1 MAANPTT
8 KNARSAYDA
17 SSIQVLEG
25 LEAVKRRPGMYIGS
39 TGPRGL
45 HHLVGEIVDNSI
57 DEALAGY
64 CSEVLI
70 VVHPDNSVTVIDDG
84 RGMPVGKMAKYG
96 KSATEVI
103 LTTLHAG
110 GKFDGQGYKVS
121 GGLHGVGASVVN
133 ALSEWLEVE
142 VRREGHVWSQ
152 RYELGFPK
160 GALTKNRKLKKG
172 EGTGTT
178 ISFKPDPEV
187 FTETV
192 ELSFD
197 TLSRRFRES
206 AFLNKGLKIRLL
218 DEREEDRDVT
228 YQYDG
233 GIRDF
238 VEHINEAKDPV
249 HKTVF
254 YLEREE
260 EVGDVEVAM
269 QWNSGFQDSVFT
281 FANNINTHE
290 GGAHL
295 SGFRSA
301 LSRTINAYARQK
313 GLLKEKEESLTGD
326 DIREGLAAV
335 ISVKLSEPQFEGQ
348 TKTKLGN
355 TEVKG
360 LVESVTNRYLAE
372 FLEERPGEAK
382 AIVNKAL
389 QAARARLAARTVREK
404 IRKGYLESSTL
415 PGKLADCS
423 SKDPARSELYIV
435 EGDSAGGCFSGDTK
449 VALADGRSLSFRE
462 LVAEQEEGH
471 EHFCYTIRRDG
482 RIGLERAIN
491 ARVTKRGEEVVRVTL
506 DNGEEITCTPDHRFM
521 LRDGSYKPA
530 AELRPDDSMMPL
542 YRRLSDKSE
551 PGITIDGYEMA
562 WDPGSQRWL
571 FTHML
576 ADWHNRW
583 RGVYEKASG
592 EHCHHIDFDR
602 QNNDPTNV
610 VRLPAEVHLALHRE
624 PVGRTL
630 HRPETIEK
638 GRKLRRSAEFRA
650 AMSERMRRED
660 TRRILSEQARAQWE
674 DEAYKEYMVR
684 KWREFCEANEEYRLA
699 NLARLDAAQRA
710 YWSDEA
716 NRLAQAERVRAR
728 FEANP
733 KMRENLAAL
742 AKAQWEDEML
752 LAWRREETR
761 KQWTPEFREKR
772 RAALDKT
779 YYKKTVAALREHLKE
794 QALLD
799 LVAYDAHRRETRDKS
814 LLRFDTFCKRYFDG
828 DEAQAREAVANHNHR
843 VVSVELVEEREDV
856 YDLEVPGTHNFAL
869 ASGVFVHNSAKQGRE
884 RNFQAILPLRG
895 KILNVEK
902 ANMNKVLS
910 NVEIQAMISAIGAG
924 VGETF
929 DIEQA
934 RYNKIVIM
942 TDADVDGSHIRTLV
956 LTFLFRNMP
965 ELIEA
970 GYVYIAQPPLYKV
983 THQRKDY
990 YVYND
995 RELQE
1000 ILTRLNANGNANI
1013 GRFKGLGEMNPIQLW
1028 ETTMDPQNRT
1038 LLQVAV
1044 ESAAVAD
1051 ELFTALMGDK
1061 VEPRK
1066 QFIEE
1071 NAREVKN
1078 LDA

>member
-1 MAANPTT
+1 LAAKPTI
-8 KNARSAYDA
+8 KNAKSAYDA
-17 SSIQVLEG
+17 STIQVLEG

-45 HHLVGEIVDNSI
+45 HHLVREIIDNSI

-64 CSEVLI
+64 CTEILVTI
-70 VVHPDNSVTVIDDG
+70 HPDNSVTVTDDG

-96 KSATEVI
+96 KPAAEVI
-103 LTTLHAG
+103 MTTLHAG
-110 GKFDGQGYKVS
+110 GKFGGEGYKVS

-133 ALSEWLEVE
+133 ALSEWLGLEIKV
-142 VRREGHVWSQ
+142 EGHVWSQ
-152 RYELGFPK
+152 RYERGFPK
-160 GALTKNRKLKKG
+160 GALTKDRKLKKG

-178 ISFKPDPEV
+178 VSFRPDPEV
-187 FTETV
+187 FTETQDF
-192 ELSFD
+192 SFD
-197 TLSRRFRES
+197 TLSRWFREW
-206 AFLNKGLKIRLL
+206 AFLNKGLKIRLV
-218 DEREEDRDVT
+218 DQREEARDVT
-228 YQYDG
+228 YQYEG

-249 HKTVF
+249 HKTIF

-335 ISVKLSEPQFEGQ
+335 ISVKLQEPQFEGQ

-372 FLEERPGEAK
+372 FLEEHPGEAK

-435 EGDSAGGCFSGDTK
+435 EGNSAGG
-449 VALADGRSLSFRE
+449 
-462 LVAEQEEGH
+462 
-471 EHFCYTIRRDG
+471 
-482 RIGLERAIN
+482 
-491 ARVTKRGEEVVRVTL
+491 
-506 DNGEEITCTPDHRFM
+506 
-521 LRDGSYKPA
+521 
-530 AELRPDDSMMPL
+530 
-542 YRRLSDKSE
+542 
-551 PGITIDGYEMA
+551 
-562 WDPGSQRWL
+562 
-571 FTHML
+571 
-576 ADWHNRW
+576 
-583 RGVYEKASG
+583 
-592 EHCHHIDFDR
+592 
-602 QNNDPTNV
+602 
-610 VRLPAEVHLALHRE
+610 
-624 PVGRTL
+624 
-630 HRPETIEK
+630 
-638 GRKLRRSAEFRA
+638 
-650 AMSERMRRED
+650 
-660 TRRILSEQARAQWE
+660 
-674 DEAYKEYMVR
+674 
-684 KWREFCEANEEYRLA
+684 
-699 NLARLDAAQRA
+699 
-710 YWSDEA
+710 
-716 NRLAQAERVRAR
+716 
-728 FEANP
+728 
-733 KMRENLAAL
+733 
-742 AKAQWEDEML
+742 
-752 LAWRREETR
+752 
-761 KQWTPEFREKR
+761 
-772 RAALDKT
+772 
-779 YYKKTVAALREHLKE
+779 
-794 QALLD
+794 
-799 LVAYDAHRRETRDKS
+799 
-814 LLRFDTFCKRYFDG
+814 
-828 DEAQAREAVANHNHR
+828 
-843 VVSVELVEEREDV
+843 
-856 YDLEVPGTHNFAL
+856 
-869 ASGVFVHNSAKQGRE
+869 SAKGGRD

-902 ANMNKVLS
+902 ANINKILS
-910 NVEIQAMISAIGAG
+910 NAEIQALISAIGAG
-924 VGETF
+924 VGESF
-929 DIEQA
+929 DLEQA

-942 TDADVDGSHIRTLV
+942 ADADVDGSHIRTLV
-956 LTFLFRNMP
+956 LTFLYRNMRD
-965 ELIEA
+965 LIEA
-970 GYVYIAQPPLYKV
+970 GYVYIALPPLYKI
-983 THQRKDY
+983 THNRREHYAK
-990 YVYND
+990 ND
-995 RELQE
+995 VELRETMDR
-1000 ILTRLNANGNANI
+1000 IRANGKASI
-1013 GRFKGLGEMNPIQLW
+1013 SRFKGLSEMNPQQLW

-1038 LLQVAV
+1038 MLQVTV

>member
-1 MAANPTT
+1 LAANPTT
-8 KNARSAYDA
+8 KNAKSAYDA

-64 CSEVLI
+64 CSEVLVI
-70 VVHPDNSVTVIDDG
+70 VHPDNSVTVTDDG

-152 RYELGFPK
+152 RYERGFPK
-160 GALTKNRKLKKG
+160 GALTKDRKLKKG

-335 ISVKLSEPQFEGQ
+335 ISVKLPEPQFEGQ

-360 LVESVTNRYLAE
+360 LVESATNRYLAE
-372 FLEERPGEAK
+372 FLEERPSEAK

-435 EGDSAGGCFSGDTK
+435 EGDSAGG
-449 VALADGRSLSFRE
+449 
-462 LVAEQEEGH
+462 
-471 EHFCYTIRRDG
+471 
-482 RIGLERAIN
+482 
-491 ARVTKRGEEVVRVTL
+491 
-506 DNGEEITCTPDHRFM
+506 
-521 LRDGSYKPA
+521 
-530 AELRPDDSMMPL
+530 
-542 YRRLSDKSE
+542 
-551 PGITIDGYEMA
+551 
-562 WDPGSQRWL
+562 
-571 FTHML
+571 
-576 ADWHNRW
+576 
-583 RGVYEKASG
+583 
-592 EHCHHIDFDR
+592 
-602 QNNDPTNV
+602 
-610 VRLPAEVHLALHRE
+610 
-624 PVGRTL
+624 
-630 HRPETIEK
+630 
-638 GRKLRRSAEFRA
+638 
-650 AMSERMRRED
+650 
-660 TRRILSEQARAQWE
+660 
-674 DEAYKEYMVR
+674 
-684 KWREFCEANEEYRLA
+684 
-699 NLARLDAAQRA
+699 
-710 YWSDEA
+710 
-716 NRLAQAERVRAR
+716 
-728 FEANP
+728 
-733 KMRENLAAL
+733 
-742 AKAQWEDEML
+742 
-752 LAWRREETR
+752 
-761 KQWTPEFREKR
+761 
-772 RAALDKT
+772 
-779 YYKKTVAALREHLKE
+779 
-794 QALLD
+794 
-799 LVAYDAHRRETRDKS
+799 
-814 LLRFDTFCKRYFDG
+814 
-828 DEAQAREAVANHNHR
+828 
-843 VVSVELVEEREDV
+843 
-856 YDLEVPGTHNFAL
+856 
-869 ASGVFVHNSAKQGRE
+869 SAKQGRE

-983 THQRKDY
+983 THQRKDF

-1066 QFIEE
+1066 EFIEE
-1071 NAREVKN
+1071 NARELKN

>member
-1 MAANPTT
+1 LAANPTT
-8 KNARSAYDA
+8 KNAKSAYDA

-64 CSEVLI
+64 CSEVLVI
-70 VVHPDNSVTVIDDG
+70 VHPDNSVTVTDDG

-152 RYELGFPK
+152 RYERGFPK
-160 GALTKNRKLKKG
+160 GALTKDRKLKKG
-172 EGTGTT
+172 EGRGTT

-269 QWNSGFQDSVFT
+269 QWNNGFQDSVFT

-360 LVESVTNRYLAE
+360 LVESATNRYLAE

-435 EGDSAGGCFSGDTK
+435 EGDSAGG
-449 VALADGRSLSFRE
+449 
-462 LVAEQEEGH
+462 
-471 EHFCYTIRRDG
+471 
-482 RIGLERAIN
+482 
-491 ARVTKRGEEVVRVTL
+491 
-506 DNGEEITCTPDHRFM
+506 
-521 LRDGSYKPA
+521 
-530 AELRPDDSMMPL
+530 
-542 YRRLSDKSE
+542 
-551 PGITIDGYEMA
+551 
-562 WDPGSQRWL
+562 
-571 FTHML
+571 
-576 ADWHNRW
+576 
-583 RGVYEKASG
+583 
-592 EHCHHIDFDR
+592 
-602 QNNDPTNV
+602 
-610 VRLPAEVHLALHRE
+610 
-624 PVGRTL
+624 
-630 HRPETIEK
+630 
-638 GRKLRRSAEFRA
+638 
-650 AMSERMRRED
+650 
-660 TRRILSEQARAQWE
+660 
-674 DEAYKEYMVR
+674 
-684 KWREFCEANEEYRLA
+684 
-699 NLARLDAAQRA
+699 
-710 YWSDEA
+710 
-716 NRLAQAERVRAR
+716 
-728 FEANP
+728 
-733 KMRENLAAL
+733 
-742 AKAQWEDEML
+742 
-752 LAWRREETR
+752 
-761 KQWTPEFREKR
+761 
-772 RAALDKT
+772 
-779 YYKKTVAALREHLKE
+779 
-794 QALLD
+794 
-799 LVAYDAHRRETRDKS
+799 
-814 LLRFDTFCKRYFDG
+814 
-828 DEAQAREAVANHNHR
+828 
-843 VVSVELVEEREDV
+843 
-856 YDLEVPGTHNFAL
+856 
-869 ASGVFVHNSAKQGRE
+869 SAKQGRE

-983 THQRKDY
+983 THQRKDF

-1000 ILTRLNANGNANI
+1000 TLTRLNANGNVNI

-1038 LLQVAV
+1038 LLQVTV

-1066 QFIEE
+1066 VFIEE

>member
-1 MAANPTT
+1 MT
-8 KNARSAYDA
+8 KNAKSAYDA

-45 HHLVGEIVDNSI
+45 HHLVREIIDNSI
-57 DEALAGY
+57 DEALAGH
-64 CSEVLI
+64 CTEVLVTI
-70 VVHPDNSVTVIDDG
+70 HPDNSVTVTDDG
-84 RGMPVGKMAKYG
+84 RGMPVGKMAKYD
-96 KSATEVI
+96 KPAAEVI
-103 LTTLHAG
+103 MTTLHAG
-110 GKFDGQGYKVS
+110 GKFGGEGYKVS

-133 ALSEWLEVE
+133 ALSEWLELE

-152 RYELGFPK
+152 RYERGFPK
-160 GALTKNRKLKKG
+160 GDLTKDRKLKKG

-178 ISFKPDPEV
+178 VSFLPDPEV
-187 FTETV
+187 FTETQDF
-192 ELSFD
+192 SFD
-197 TLSRRFRES
+197 TLSRWFREW
-206 AFLNKGLKIRLL
+206 AFLNKGLKIRLV

-228 YQYDG
+228 FQYEG

-260 EVGDVEVAM
+260 EAGDVEVAM

-301 LSRTINAYARQK
+301 LSRTVNAYARQK

-335 ISVKLSEPQFEGQ
+335 ISVKLQEPQFEGQ

-360 LVESVTNRYLAE
+360 LVESATNRYLAE

-415 PGKLADCS
+415 PGKLADCT

-435 EGDSAGGCFSGDTK
+435 EGDSAGG
-449 VALADGRSLSFRE
+449 
-462 LVAEQEEGH
+462 
-471 EHFCYTIRRDG
+471 
-482 RIGLERAIN
+482 
-491 ARVTKRGEEVVRVTL
+491 
-506 DNGEEITCTPDHRFM
+506 
-521 LRDGSYKPA
+521 
-530 AELRPDDSMMPL
+530 
-542 YRRLSDKSE
+542 
-551 PGITIDGYEMA
+551 
-562 WDPGSQRWL
+562 
-571 FTHML
+571 
-576 ADWHNRW
+576 
-583 RGVYEKASG
+583 
-592 EHCHHIDFDR
+592 
-602 QNNDPTNV
+602 
-610 VRLPAEVHLALHRE
+610 
-624 PVGRTL
+624 
-630 HRPETIEK
+630 
-638 GRKLRRSAEFRA
+638 
-650 AMSERMRRED
+650 
-660 TRRILSEQARAQWE
+660 
-674 DEAYKEYMVR
+674 
-684 KWREFCEANEEYRLA
+684 
-699 NLARLDAAQRA
+699 
-710 YWSDEA
+710 
-716 NRLAQAERVRAR
+716 
-728 FEANP
+728 
-733 KMRENLAAL
+733 
-742 AKAQWEDEML
+742 
-752 LAWRREETR
+752 
-761 KQWTPEFREKR
+761 
-772 RAALDKT
+772 
-779 YYKKTVAALREHLKE
+779 
-794 QALLD
+794 
-799 LVAYDAHRRETRDKS
+799 
-814 LLRFDTFCKRYFDG
+814 
-828 DEAQAREAVANHNHR
+828 
-843 VVSVELVEEREDV
+843 
-856 YDLEVPGTHNFAL
+856 
-869 ASGVFVHNSAKQGRE
+869 SAKQGRE

-970 GYVYIAQPPLYKV
+970 GYVYIAQPPLFKV

-990 YVYND
+990 YVYNE
-995 RELQE
+995 RELRDT
-1000 ILTRLNANGNANI
+1000 LTRLNANGNANI

-1066 QFIEE
+1066 AFIEE

>member
-1 MAANPTT
+1 MT
-8 KNARSAYDA
+8 KNAKSAYDA

-45 HHLVGEIVDNSI
+45 HHLVREIIDNSI
-57 DEALAGY
+57 DEALAGH
-64 CSEVLI
+64 CTEVLVTI
-70 VVHPDNSVTVIDDG
+70 HPDNSVTVADDG
-84 RGMPVGKMAKYG
+84 RGMPVGKMAKYN
-96 KSATEVI
+96 KPAAEI
-103 LTTLHAG
+103 IMTTLHAG
-110 GKFDGQGYKVS
+110 GKFGGEGYKVS

-133 ALSEWLEVE
+133 ALSEWLELE
-142 VRREGHVWSQ
+142 IRREGHVWSQ
-152 RYELGFPK
+152 RYERGFPK
-160 GALTKNRKLKKG
+160 SALTKDRKLKKG
-172 EGTGTT
+172 EGTGT
-178 ISFKPDPEV
+178 IVSFMPDPEV
-187 FTETV
+187 FTETQDF
-192 ELSFD
+192 SFD
-197 TLSRRFRES
+197 TLSRWFREW
-206 AFLNKGLKIRLL
+206 AFLNKGLKIRLV

-228 YQYDG
+228 YQYEG

-249 HKTVF
+249 HKTIF

-260 EVGDVEVAM
+260 EVGEVEVAM

-313 GLLKEKEESLTGD
+313 GLLREKEESLTGD

-335 ISVKLSEPQFEGQ
+335 ISVKLQEPQFEGQ

-435 EGDSAGGCFSGDTK
+435 EGDSAGG
-449 VALADGRSLSFRE
+449 
-462 LVAEQEEGH
+462 
-471 EHFCYTIRRDG
+471 
-482 RIGLERAIN
+482 
-491 ARVTKRGEEVVRVTL
+491 
-506 DNGEEITCTPDHRFM
+506 
-521 LRDGSYKPA
+521 
-530 AELRPDDSMMPL
+530 
-542 YRRLSDKSE
+542 
-551 PGITIDGYEMA
+551 
-562 WDPGSQRWL
+562 
-571 FTHML
+571 
-576 ADWHNRW
+576 
-583 RGVYEKASG
+583 
-592 EHCHHIDFDR
+592 
-602 QNNDPTNV
+602 
-610 VRLPAEVHLALHRE
+610 
-624 PVGRTL
+624 
-630 HRPETIEK
+630 
-638 GRKLRRSAEFRA
+638 
-650 AMSERMRRED
+650 
-660 TRRILSEQARAQWE
+660 
-674 DEAYKEYMVR
+674 
-684 KWREFCEANEEYRLA
+684 
-699 NLARLDAAQRA
+699 
-710 YWSDEA
+710 
-716 NRLAQAERVRAR
+716 
-728 FEANP
+728 
-733 KMRENLAAL
+733 
-742 AKAQWEDEML
+742 
-752 LAWRREETR
+752 
-761 KQWTPEFREKR
+761 
-772 RAALDKT
+772 
-779 YYKKTVAALREHLKE
+779 
-794 QALLD
+794 
-799 LVAYDAHRRETRDKS
+799 
-814 LLRFDTFCKRYFDG
+814 
-828 DEAQAREAVANHNHR
+828 
-843 VVSVELVEEREDV
+843 
-856 YDLEVPGTHNFAL
+856 
-869 ASGVFVHNSAKQGRE
+869 SAKQGRE

-983 THQRKDY
+983 THQRKDF

-1066 QFIEE
+1066 EFIEE

>member
-1 MAANPTT
+1 LGARAAT
-8 KNARSAYDA
+8 KHSKSNYDA

-45 HHLVGEIVDNSI
+45 HHLVWEIVDNSI
-57 DEALAGY
+57 DEALAGH
-64 CSEVLI
+64 CTEILVT
-70 VVHPDNSVTVIDDG
+70 VHENNSVSVRDDG
-84 RGMPVGKMAKYG
+84 RGMPVGEMAKYG
-96 KSATEVI
+96 KSAAEVI
-103 LTTLHAG
+103 MTTLHAG

-133 ALSEWLEVE
+133 ALSEWLEIE
-142 VRREGHVWSQ
+142 VRREGHVWAQ
-152 RYELGFPK
+152 RYGRGFPK
-160 GALTKNRKLKKG
+160 GELEKVRKLKKG

-178 ISFKPDPEV
+178 IRFMPDPEV
-187 FTETV
+187 FTETI

-218 DEREEDRDVT
+218 DEREEGREVA
-228 YQYDG
+228 YQYEG

-254 YLEREE
+254 YFHREE

-295 SGFRSA
+295 SGFRAA
-301 LSRTINAYARQK
+301 LTRTVNDYARGK
-313 GLLKEKEESLTGD
+313 GLLKEKEENLTGD

-335 ISVKLSEPQFEGQ
+335 ISVKLREPQFEGQ

-355 TEVKG
+355 TEIKG
-360 LVESVTNRYLAE
+360 LVESSTNRYLAE

-382 AIVNKAL
+382 AIINKAL
-389 QAARARLAARTVREK
+389 QAARARQAARKVRDT

-435 EGDSAGGCFSGDTK
+435 EGDSAGG
-449 VALADGRSLSFRE
+449 
-462 LVAEQEEGH
+462 
-471 EHFCYTIRRDG
+471 
-482 RIGLERAIN
+482 
-491 ARVTKRGEEVVRVTL
+491 
-506 DNGEEITCTPDHRFM
+506 
-521 LRDGSYKPA
+521 
-530 AELRPDDSMMPL
+530 
-542 YRRLSDKSE
+542 
-551 PGITIDGYEMA
+551 
-562 WDPGSQRWL
+562 
-571 FTHML
+571 
-576 ADWHNRW
+576 
-583 RGVYEKASG
+583 
-592 EHCHHIDFDR
+592 
-602 QNNDPTNV
+602 
-610 VRLPAEVHLALHRE
+610 
-624 PVGRTL
+624 
-630 HRPETIEK
+630 
-638 GRKLRRSAEFRA
+638 
-650 AMSERMRRED
+650 
-660 TRRILSEQARAQWE
+660 
-674 DEAYKEYMVR
+674 
-684 KWREFCEANEEYRLA
+684 
-699 NLARLDAAQRA
+699 
-710 YWSDEA
+710 
-716 NRLAQAERVRAR
+716 
-728 FEANP
+728 
-733 KMRENLAAL
+733 
-742 AKAQWEDEML
+742 
-752 LAWRREETR
+752 
-761 KQWTPEFREKR
+761 
-772 RAALDKT
+772 
-779 YYKKTVAALREHLKE
+779 
-794 QALLD
+794 
-799 LVAYDAHRRETRDKS
+799 
-814 LLRFDTFCKRYFDG
+814 
-828 DEAQAREAVANHNHR
+828 
-843 VVSVELVEEREDV
+843 
-856 YDLEVPGTHNFAL
+856 
-869 ASGVFVHNSAKQGRE
+869 SAKQGRD

-910 NVEIQAMISAIGAG
+910 NAEIQAMISAIGAG
-924 VGETF
+924 VGESF
-929 DIEQA
+929 NVEEA

-956 LTFLFRNMP
+956 LTFLFRNMQ

-983 THQRKDY
+983 THNRRDY

-1000 ILTRLNANGNANI
+1000 TLTRLSANGHASI
-1013 GRFKGLGEMNPIQLW
+1013 SRFKGLGEMNPNQLW

-1038 LLQVAV
+1038 LLQVTV
-1044 ESAAVAD
+1044 DSAAVAD

-1066 QFIEE
+1066 AFIEE